1 MNDHDSLAGE
11 VRALEAQVQYL
22 ERESRRLRLTLW
34 DDYFCAAM
42 TIMIRYYAFADVA
55 AVAAAAAELAD
66 EMLKIREARS

>member
-1 MNDHDSLAGE
+1 
-11 VRALEAQVQYL
+11 
-22 ERESRRLRLTLW
+22 LTLW